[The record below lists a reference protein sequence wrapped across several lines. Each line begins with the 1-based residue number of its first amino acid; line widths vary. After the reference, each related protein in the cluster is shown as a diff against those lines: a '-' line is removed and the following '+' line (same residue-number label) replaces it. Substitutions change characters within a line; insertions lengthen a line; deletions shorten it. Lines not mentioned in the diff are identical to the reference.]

1 MADMDGKTPRQLLH
15 DLNSL
20 LQVIHGNL
28 ELLDM
33 PGPAD
38 EEETRQC
45 VSAALGSVQQAALVV
60 RELQARARAAVG

>member
-1 MADMDGKTPRQLLH
+1 MEAMDSKTPRQLLH

-28 ELLDM
+28 ELLEM
-33 PGPAD
+33 PGPVD
-38 EEETRQC
+38 EEETRSC

-60 RELQARARAAVG
+60 RELQARARAAAG